1 MRRILQI
8 LIAIVLTGCSVSKY
22 YTSSV
27 EHFDSRAEG
36 NGFIDSLRTSGKDT
50 IIGYYDGCSGCIRG
64 LEKPYYIYWQSE
76 NKWNLTKFTIYA
88 RFNHITGF
96 SPPIK
101 YISDNIE
108 AIDTLKLSL
117 PKAEMSHFTYD
128 AVRILLNGREINYE
142 IKNYEK
148 WNNESAPKVILI
160 DKIRSKLFAIF
171 PSEWK
176 ALDYKF

>member
-1 MRRILQI
+1 
-8 LIAIVLTGCSVSKY
+8 
-22 YTSSV
+22 
-27 EHFDSRAEG
+27 
-36 NGFIDSLRTSGKDT
+36 
-50 IIGYYDGCSGCIRG
+50 
-64 LEKPYYIYWQSE
+64 
-76 NKWNLTKFTIYA
+76 
-88 RFNHITGF
+88 
-96 SPPIK
+96 
-101 YISDNIE
+101 
-108 AIDTLKLSL
+108 
-117 PKAEMSHFTYD
+117 MSHFTYD